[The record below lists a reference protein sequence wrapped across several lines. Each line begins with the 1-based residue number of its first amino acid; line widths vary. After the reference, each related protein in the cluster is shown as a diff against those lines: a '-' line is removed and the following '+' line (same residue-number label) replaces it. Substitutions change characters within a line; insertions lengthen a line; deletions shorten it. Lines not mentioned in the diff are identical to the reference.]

1 MSPEFAGDSMGS
13 ADVSICPFTVLAK
26 GRIPWGDEVNVGT
39 QPPLEMP
46 SALQKTR
53 KPWRTTLKS
62 PRFCCGASPTTW
74 SWKKGTGPLW
84 DVGLWRDYIEGVN
97 CGFGCRE
104 KWGVDKRHLD
114 LDLVHPNH
122 LE

>member
-1 MSPEFAGDSMGS
+1 MEERHRA
-13 ADVSICPFTVLAK
+13 
-26 GRIPWGDEVNVGT
+26 
-39 QPPLEMP
+39 
-46 SALQKTR
+46 
-53 KPWRTTLKS
+53 
-62 PRFCCGASPTTW
+62 
-74 SWKKGTGPLW
+74 PLW

-122 LE
+122 LKQGEIPPLSLQFGTPAAWVWGTAVKTSVRAAMVIIAMRIRVVFSEWVIFLRVLFLIEHKRLCLFATSKDI